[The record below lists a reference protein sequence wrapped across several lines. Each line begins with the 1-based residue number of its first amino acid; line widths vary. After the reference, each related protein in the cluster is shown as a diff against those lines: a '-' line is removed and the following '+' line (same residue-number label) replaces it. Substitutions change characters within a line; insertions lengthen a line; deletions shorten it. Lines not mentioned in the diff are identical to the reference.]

1 MIFNIIIMATH
12 YGMESPMQCQISDP
26 TTFGVGL
33 QYSLMRG
40 PWLLAQARK
49 RVQRPGGLELTRR
62 MLNALDICTSDDVVE
77 LAPGVGVTAR
87 ATLERRPR
95 SYIGIE
101 PSEDAARHVRWYL
114 RGNSRQC
121 LVGRAEKTGLPGAS
135 ASVIYGESI
144 LTMQT
149 AEQKTAIV
157 AEAARVLR
165 TGGRFGIHEL
175 SLKPDNLSP
184 AIKSIIPQ
192 ALFDAIHVGAR
203 PLTENG
209 WCELLTAQGF
219 RVEKQ
224 MRVPMQLLKLRQ
236 LVRDE
241 GLPRALRIIWNAV
254 TTPAVR
260 RSVRAM
266 YATFRRY
273 AEHLCAT
280 AIVAVKT

>member
-1 MIFNIIIMATH
+1 
-12 YGMESPMQCQISDP
+12 MQHHISDP
-26 TTFGVGL
+26 TSFGVGL
-33 QYSLMRG
+33 QYRLMRG

-49 RVQRPGGLELTRR
+49 RVRRPGGLALTRR
-62 MLNALDICTSDDVVE
+62 MLNALDICASDDVVE
-77 LAPGVGVTAR
+77 LTPGLGVSAR

-101 PSEDAARHVRWYL
+101 PSEDAARQVRWFL
-114 RGNSRQC
+114 RGNTRRC
-121 LVGRAEKTGLPGAS
+121 LVGRAERTGLPGAS
-135 ASVIYGESI
+135 ASVVYGEAM

-165 TGGRFGIHEL
+165 NGGRLGIHEL

-184 AIKSIIPQ
+184 AIQSIIPQ
-192 ALFDAIHVGAR
+192 ALSDAIHMGAR
-203 PLTENG
+203 PLTGNG
-209 WCELLTAQGF
+209 WCELLAAQGF

-224 MRVPMQLLKLRQ
+224 ISVPMRLLNLRR

-241 GLPRALRIIWNAV
+241 GLPRALRIICNAV
-254 TTPAVR
+254 KTPAVR
-260 RSVRAM
+260 RSIRAM

-273 AEHLCAT
+273 AQHLCAT